1 MISNYI
7 KLAWRVL
14 GRRKF
19 FTFISLFGISFTL
32 GILMVIFSFLQG
44 ELGANAP
51 NSNKDDLVLI
61 STLRLQRIHYD
72 TIPVIDTVVLNGIEV
87 FDTTMETRSRGAM
100 RWNSSMNNGIG
111 EEFLSDLP
119 SAVNRTIFNEGT
131 QHDVYV
137 NGVKLT
143 LQTLYADANYWEIF
157 DQEILDGR
165 TFDATDMD
173 NAAQVAVVSTK
184 TAKEYFGTSENIIDR
199 EILIDGKNFK
209 IIGMYQD
216 KSKIIPFVS
225 PDLVIPYS
233 NMTLSNQDSYYHGYF
248 TTVLQKKP
256 DVDAEVLKNE
266 IETAAGLVP
275 MDHPSK
281 PAGYNELI
289 FMSETYNEMYAQG
302 IYGDEDASKSLSV
315 MKWVLLGLLTF
326 FIVLPTLNLINLNVS
341 RIMERSSEI
350 GVRKAFGAHQGNII
364 SQFIIENIIQ
374 TTLGG
379 FLGLGIAIALMKF
392 INTSGFLGTQTM
404 VFNTKFFVYS
414 FLLTIVFGVVSGFLP
429 AYRMSKLNIV
439 NALKENKI

>member
-44 ELGANAP
+44 ELGNNAP
-51 NSNKDDLVLI
+51 NSNKDDLILI
-61 STLRLQRIHYD
+61 ETLRLQRIYYD
-72 TIPVIDTVVLNGIEV
+72 TIPVVDTVMLNGQEI
-87 FDTTMETRSRGAM
+87 FDTTMETRRRGAS
-100 RWNSSMNNGIG
+100 RWNSSMNNGIA
-111 EEFLSDLP
+111 EEFLQDLP
-119 SAVNRTIFNEGT
+119 SAENVTIFNGDT

-137 NGVKLT
+137 NGIKLT
-143 LQTLYADANYWEIF
+143 LQTLYSDANYWQVF
-157 DQEILDGR
+157 DHQIIEGR
-165 TFDATDMD
+165 TFDDTDME
-173 NAAQVAVVSTK
+173 NVAQVTVISTK
-184 TAKEYFGTSENIIDR
+184 TAQEYFGTTDNIVDR
-199 EILIDGKNFK
+199 ELLLDGTNFK
-209 IIGMYQD
+209 VIGMYQD
-216 KSKIIPFVS
+216 KSKIIPFIS

-233 NMTLSNQDSYYHGYF
+233 NMTLANQDSYYHGYF
-248 TTVLQKKP
+248 TTVIQKRSDVEP
-256 DVDAEVLKNE
+256 DVVKNE
-266 IETAAGLVP
+266 ILTAATMIP

-281 PAGYNELI
+281 PEGYNEVIL
-289 FMSETYNEMYAQG
+289 MAKTYNEMYAQG
-302 IYGDEDASKSLSV
+302 IYSDDDASKSLNI

-364 SQFIIENIIQ
+364 FQFIIENIIQ
-374 TTLGG
+374 TILGG
-379 FLGLGIAIALMKF
+379 ILGLGIAIVLMKF
-392 INTSGFLGTQTM
+392 INTSGFLGTNTM
-404 VFNTKFFVYS
+404 VFNTKFFIYS